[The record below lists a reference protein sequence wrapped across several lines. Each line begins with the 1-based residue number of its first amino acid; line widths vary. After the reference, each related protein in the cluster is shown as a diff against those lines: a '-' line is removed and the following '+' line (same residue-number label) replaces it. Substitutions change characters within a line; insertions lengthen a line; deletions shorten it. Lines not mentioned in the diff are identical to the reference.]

1 MGSVG
6 VGSHDDLALLAVNIS
21 PPGEALDLE
30 LSPQPESLTSMRQA
44 VGRWLR
50 AAEAGEDEIYEMLV
64 ASGEAWS
71 NAVAHAHPAT
81 SDEPF
86 RLRALRRGAEIEI
99 TVSDT
104 GQWRPPAPE
113 TRQGRGLALIGELM
127 DDMEVYSGPEGTT
140 VTMRRRLRERV
151 TRGGDS

>member
-1 MGSVG
+1 
-6 VGSHDDLALLAVNIS
+6 
-21 PPGEALDLE
+21 
-30 LSPQPESLTSMRQA
+30 MRQA

-86 RLRALRRGAEIEI
+86 RLQAPAAARRSRSPSATRASGDHRPLRRDRDG
-99 TVSDT
+99 
-104 GQWRPPAPE
+104 GWR
-113 TRQGRGLALIGELM
+113 
-127 DDMEVYSGPEGTT
+127 
-140 VTMRRRLRERV
+140 
-151 TRGGDS
+151 

>member
-6 VGSHDDLALLAVNIS
+6 VGFSRRSRPAGRQLT
-21 PPGEALDLE
+21 PPGETLDLE
-30 LSPQPESLTSMRQA
+30 LSPEPVSLTSMRQA

-50 AAEAGEDEIYEMLV
+50 PAEAGEDEIYEMLV

-104 GQWRPPAPE
+104 GQWRPPAPRRE
-113 TRQGRGLALIGELM
+113 QGRGLALIGELM